1 MQRIVEMLDVDKPNQ
16 STNDRDN
23 FRKHITKIIQLLLER
38 SRLRDLRRDA
48 LMDIANRRTPTR

>member
-1 MQRIVEMLDVDKPNQ
+1 MLDVDKPNQ